1 MNKELTLASLPQL
14 PQLSFLHQLAPSLW
28 QRPDVEALWLEGS
41 LGRGNADLYSDV
53 DLYIC
58 VVPDAHNDW
67 RTLDVAALFGNTYA
81 AHHYSE
87 FAADFIVYHVYLGSG
102 VIYDL
107 HIQPRTRELP
117 SSQRLILACRD
128 EMYRAEL
135 LAASP
140 APTEEAKLLFEPT
153 PFDPATLRPQL
164 IGYWMNAD
172 KGRKVL
178 YRGQDLTTYTGFHL
192 FRQMLSRLLFIE
204 QTGMDCGD
212 LTRPSIH
219 GLKAA
224 AAVLGEALGDKL
236 GLLMGPPARNR
247 QEIWGVQRQ
256 LHDEFARVGRSLA
269 ARYNIDYPAALEKVV
284 MANWAE
290 FETVV
295 GGGE

>member
-1 MNKELTLASLPQL
+1 MNEALDLTKLPD
-14 PQLSFLHQLAPSLW
+14 LSQIAFLHQLAPALW
-28 QRPDVEALWLEGS
+28 QRPVVEALWLEGS

-53 DLYIC
+53 DLYIA
-58 VVPDAHNDW
+58 VTAEAFEAW
-67 RTLDVAALFGNTYA
+67 RALDVAALFGDAYA

-87 FAADFIVYHVYLGSG
+87 FAADFIVYHVYLTSG

-107 HIQPRTRELP
+107 HMQPRTRELP
-117 SSQRLILACRD
+117 ASQRLILACRA
-128 EMYRAEL
+128 EAYRAEL
-135 LAASP
+135 LAAVP
-140 APTEEAKLLFEPT
+140 EPTEEAPFLFAPT

-204 QTGMDCGD
+204 QTGTDCGD

-224 AAVLGEALGDKL
+224 AAVLGDALGDEL

-247 QEIWGVQRQ
+247 QEIWTVQEQ
-256 LHDEFARVGRSLA
+256 LHREFSRVGKLLA
-269 ARYNIDYPAALEKVV
+269 KRYDIDYPTALADVV
-284 MANWAE
+284 MANWAAFKQE
-290 FETVV
+290 L
-295 GGGE
+295 G